1 LEVEMKVRTVN
12 PVGSLA
18 LGLVLAGFAALS
30 MAPAPAWAD
39 PPAPASTATPAV
51 APSAPSPPTALE
63 PPPPDPSVKRS
74 TVAFA
79 AAGVAAVGVG
89 VATVFGVLA
98 LNNKHA
104 YEKDPTFAN
113 TDNGNNDAAYA
124 DGGIVLAVA
133 AGITSLVLFLT
144 SDPADARP
152 AGSIPQARS
161 ATRSPASPFVLR
173 F

>member
-1 LEVEMKVRTVN
+1 MRMRTLN
-12 PVGSLA
+12 PVLA
-18 LGLVLAGFAALS
+18 LALVAFVAFTALS
-30 MAPAPAWAD
+30 PTPAWAD
-39 PPAPASTATPAV
+39 PPAPASTAAPA
-51 APSAPSPPTALE
+51 APSAPIALE
-63 PPPPDPSVKRS
+63 TAPPDPSVKRR
-74 TVAFA
+74 TVALA
-79 AAGVAAVGVG
+79 AAGVAVVGVG

-104 YEKDPTFAN
+104 YENDPTFAN

-124 DGGIVLAVA
+124 DGGIALAVA

-152 AGSIPQARS
+152 AASTPH
-161 ATRSPASPFVLR
+161 TRSGAVSPANAFVLR